1 MYKVLLVDDEPEIRN
16 GLIHYFPWN
25 ELGFEVVSECQNGK
39 KALEFITNNKVDVL
53 FSDIQMPVMNG
64 LELAEEVVKRG
75 LPIKIILL
83 SGYRDF
89 EYARKAIKYG
99 VYDYVLK
106 PSKYDELYSVLSNLK
121 KELDPL
127 PTNTT
132 DNKPEKMTYSDNIIE
147 TIKNYVNEHYSS
159 ATLEDAAT
167 LVHMSANYVSTYF
180 KNKTGENFSTY
191 VHTVRMQKA
200 AAFILDSQYKIYDVS
215 TLVGYSNP
223 KNFTRMFIKFFGKSP
238 REYRKEPNRD
248 GL

>member
-1 MYKVLLVDDEPEIRN
+1 MYKVLLVDDEPEIRY

-25 ELGFEVVSECQNGK
+25 EIGFEVVSECHNGK
-39 KALEFITNNKVDVL
+39 KALEYITNNEIDVL

-64 LELAEEVVKRG
+64 LELAEEVVKRE

-99 VYDYVLK
+99 VYDYIIK
-106 PSKYDELYSVLSNLK
+106 PSKFDELYSVLSNLK
-121 KELDPL
+121 KELDPERTR
-127 PTNTT
+127 PTENP
-132 DNKPEKMTYSDNIIE
+132 PEQMTYSDNIIE

-191 VHTVRMQKA
+191 VHTVRMKKA

-215 TLVGYSNP
+215 TMVGYSNP